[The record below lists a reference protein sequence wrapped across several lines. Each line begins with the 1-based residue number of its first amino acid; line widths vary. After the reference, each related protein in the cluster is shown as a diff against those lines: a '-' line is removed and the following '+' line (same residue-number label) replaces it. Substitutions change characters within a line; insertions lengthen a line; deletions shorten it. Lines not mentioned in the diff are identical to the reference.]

1 MIKRKPQL
9 QEEIQQ
15 MNYLLGYDKDFSYDE
30 AKSYKEKKHIN
41 ESKQLIKTPDSTDKQ
56 SLQEWGAAVR
66 LVTGVG
72 SKVIPQL
79 AKAGRF
85 GARIGNKLPG
95 SGKAANFVKS
105 IFGFG
110 NVGTRGLKTATG
122 LADDVIAKVAT
133 GSKNLGPGIMTSSA
147 ARSILNKEA
156 IAGMWNILGWGFGL
170 NMLLNW
176 GSEGESAVEA
186 AGAME
191 NWGAGEGN
199 DATNK
204 MALAF
209 SPVFYKETY
218 EGTLRN
224 SVDVTFMDK
233 GTITKL
239 ADVIHDATE
248 GGEKY
253 YGKGVVDWA
262 VGGIADFVG
271 AGDAVRGAG
280 TDEEE
285 INRALR
291 SCATIVDISHL
302 SGVYETKYGT
312 PLIEE
317 LADELDEGELLDIQ
331 QIVQDKPL
339 AIING
344 KKIFNPEDL
353 NDELEGIAKDAIKKP
368 EGLPKFRTRFNSLFD
383 GKMVD
388 VWVKRTGDIAIV
400 FSGDEFLG
408 EFQYIRS
415 NGKVYFKPVGKEPME
430 ITDKKDENQVMKIFG
445 ASDDEEQA
453 AGDLGTLSRSVSVGG
468 KTYAS
473 GTPLSSIE
481 GPNGSAEEY
490 LDNLK
495 ADNPTVARRKPTAIQ
510 GAAIALAMGERDYQ
524 ILQESITDLRSVLG
538 ESRLLEQ
545 NYSVSFDRGDN
556 KYKITRISTS
566 NNNQTSPNTT
576 TTTTYTP
583 AMSLQDVAS
592 GRGSI
597 RKGEKGD
604 AIVLIQSFLK
614 MPTTTGVYD
623 DETFSRVVSFQSQN
637 NIVPA
642 NGIIGPETALAI
654 IKAMN
659 VKQPSTS
666 TENLTQTNQTTNTP
680 KETEKKIKKV
690 AGRYASEDEA
700 QDVLKQVRNLEDTEV
715 TYDTCVE
722 VIATASR
729 ALPAKGG
736 PSTYKVL
743 QFCYDKYNFGR
754 LGKTS
759 RKVKREYGI
768 THDGERRNRR
778 RR

>member
-9 QEEIQQ
+9 HEEIQK
-15 MNYLLGYDKDFSYDE
+15 MDYLLGYDKDFSYDE
-30 AKSYKEKKHIN
+30 GKRYNEKKHIT
-41 ESKQLIKTPDSTDKQ
+41 ESKQLLKTTNTRDLEK
-56 SLQEWGAAVR
+56 LNEWGAAAR
-66 LVTGVG
+66 FILP
-72 SKVIPQL
+72 KL
-79 AKAGRF
+79 ASVGRF
-85 GARIGNKLPG
+85 GAKIGTKIPG
-95 SGKAANFVKS
+95 TSKAANWIKTA
-105 IFGFG
+105 FGFG
-110 NVGTRGLKTATG
+110 NVGTKGLEKVTG
-122 LADDVIAKVAT
+122 LGTKQIANIAKGAGYD
-133 GSKNLGPGIMTSSA
+133 GSRFLTNAAYKSIM
-147 ARSILNKEA
+147 NKEA
-156 IAGMWNILGWGFGL
+156 LAGLGSIISWGFGL
-170 NMLLNW
+170 NWLLGDN
-176 GSEGESAVEA
+176 SSESAVNA

-191 NWGAGEGN
+191 NWGTGEGD

-209 SPVFYKETY
+209 SPTFYKETY
-218 EGTLRN
+218 EGGLTN
-224 SVDVTFMDK
+224 TVDVTFMDK
-233 GTITKL
+233 GTLTKL
-239 ADVIHDATE
+239 ADVIHEATE

-253 YGKGVVDWA
+253 IAKTAVDWV
-262 VGGIADFVG
+262 VGGLADFVG
-271 AGDAVRGAG
+271 QGDRVRGMG

-285 INRALR
+285 VNRAIR
-291 SCATIVDISHL
+291 SCNTIVDISHL
-302 SGVYETKYGT
+302 SSIYETKYSV

-317 LADELDEGELLDIQ
+317 LYDELDEGELLDIQ

-353 NDELEGIAKDAIKKP
+353 NAELEGIAKDAIKKP
-368 EGLPKFRTRFNSLFD
+368 EGLPKFRTRFKSLFD

-400 FSGDEFLG
+400 FIGGKFVG

-415 NGKVYFKPVGKEPME
+415 SGKVYFKPVGEEPMS
-430 ITDKKDENQVMKIFG
+430 ITDKEDENQVMKIFG
-445 ASDDEEQA
+445 AADDEEQA
-453 AGDLGTLSRSVSVGG
+453 SSDLGTLSRSINVGG
-468 KTYAS
+468 RQYSA

-481 GPNGSAEEY
+481 GPNGTAAEYIDE
-490 LDNLK
+490 LK
-495 ADNPTVARRKPTAIQ
+495 EDNPTIARTKPTVIQ
-510 GAAIALAMGERDYQ
+510 GAAIAVAMGEKNYQ
-524 ILQESITDLRSVLG
+524 IIQENITDLRSVLG

-545 NYSVSFDRGDN
+545 DYSVSFDRGDD
-556 KYKITRISTS
+556 KYKIRRINTGTTNPSDNSTTPS
-566 NNNQTSPNTT
+566 
-576 TTTTYTP
+576 YKP

-592 GRGSI
+592 GAGSI

-604 AIVLIQSFLK
+604 AIVTVQTFLNV
-614 MPTTTGVYD
+614 PNVTGVYD
-623 DETFSRVVSFQSQN
+623 DETFDRVVSFQSQN

-642 NGIIGPETALAI
+642 NGLIGPETALAI
-654 IKAMN
+654 IRATN
-659 VKQPSTS
+659 VRQPSDKT
-666 TENLTQTNQTTNTP
+666 NNNTQITP
-680 KETEKKIKKV
+680 DKKETEKKIKKV

-700 QDVLKQVRNLEDTEV
+700 QDVLDQVRNLEDTEV
-715 TYDTCVE
+715 SYETCVE

-768 THDGERRNRR
+768 THDGDRRNRR

>member
-9 QEEIQQ
+9 HEEIQK
-15 MNYLLGYDKDFSYDE
+15 MDYLLGYDKDFSYDE
-30 AKSYKEKKHIN
+30 AKSYNEKKHIK
-41 ESKQLIKTPDSTDKQ
+41 ESKQLLKTTNTRDLEK
-56 SLQEWGAAVR
+56 LNEWAQAAR
-66 LVTGVG
+66 FILP
-72 SKVIPQL
+72 KL
-79 AKAGRF
+79 ANVGRF

-95 SGKAANFVKS
+95 KGKVAGFLKS
-105 IFGFG
+105 LAGVG
-110 NVGTRGLKTATG
+110 NVGTKGLEKATG
-122 LADDVIAKVAT
+122 LGSKQIANIAKGAGYD
-133 GSKNLGPGIMTSSA
+133 GSRFLTNSA
-147 ARSILNKEA
+147 YKSILKKEA
-156 IAGMWNILGWGFGL
+156 LSGIGSLIAWGFGL
-170 NMLLNW
+170 NMLANW

-191 NWGAGEGN
+191 NWGTGEGD

-253 YGKGVVDWA
+253 TGKGVVDWA
-262 VGGIADFVG
+262 VGGLADFVG
-271 AGDAVRGAG
+271 AGDYVRGAG

-285 INRALR
+285 VNRAIR
-291 SCATIVDISHL
+291 ACTTIADISHL
-302 SGVYETKYGT
+302 SGVYETKYGV

-317 LADELDEGELLDIQ
+317 LVDELDEGELLDIQ

-339 AIING
+339 AIIDG
-344 KKIFNPEDL
+344 KRIFNPEDL
-353 NDELEGIAKDAIKKP
+353 NDTLEGISKDLIQKP

-400 FSGDEFLG
+400 FIGDKFVG

-415 NGKVYFKPVGKEPME
+415 SGKVYFKPVGEEPMS
-430 ITDKKDENQVMKIFG
+430 ITDKEDENQVMKIFG
-445 ASDDEEQA
+445 AADDEEQA
-453 AGDLGTLSRSVSVGG
+453 ASDLGTLSRSINVGG
-468 KTYAS
+468 RQYSA

-481 GPNGSAEEY
+481 GPNGTAAEYIDE
-490 LDNLK
+490 LK
-495 ADNPTVARRKPTAIQ
+495 EDNPTIATTKPTVIQ
-510 GAAIALAMGERDYQ
+510 GAAIAVAMGEENYQ
-524 ILQESITDLRSVLG
+524 IIQETITDLRSVLG

-545 NYSVSFDRGDN
+545 DYSVSFDRGDD
-556 KYKITRISTS
+556 KYKIRRINTGTTNP
-566 NNNQTSPNTT
+566 NNNTT
-576 TTTTYTP
+576 PTYKP

-592 GRGSI
+592 GAGSI

-604 AIVLIQSFLK
+604 AIVTIQTFLNV
-614 MPTTTGVYD
+614 PNVTGVYD
-623 DETFSRVVSFQSQN
+623 DETFDRVVSFQSQN

-642 NGIIGPETALAI
+642 NGLVGPETALAI
-654 IKAMN
+654 IRAIN
-659 VKQPSTS
+659 VKQPTPK
-666 TENLTQTNQTTNTP
+666 TNTNTQTPKTNNNTQTTP
-680 KETEKKIKKV
+680 DKKETEKKINRV

-700 QDVLKQVRNLEDTEV
+700 QDVLDQVRNLEDTEV
-715 TYDTCVE
+715 SYDTCVE

-768 THDGERRNRR
+768 SHDGDRRNRR

>member
-1 MIKRKPQL
+1 MTKRKLQL
-9 QEEIQQ
+9 HEEIQE

-30 AKSYKEKKHIN
+30 SKKYKGKKHIN
-41 ESKQLIKTPDSTDKQ
+41 ESKQLLKTTNTRDLEK
-56 SLQEWGAAVR
+56 LNEWARVAGFV
-66 LVTGVG
+66 LP
-72 SKVIPQL
+72 KL
-79 AKAGRF
+79 ANIGRF

-95 SGKAANFVKS
+95 KGKVAGFLKS
-105 IFGFG
+105 LAGVG
-110 NVGTRGLKTATG
+110 NVGTKGLEKATG
-122 LADDVIAKVAT
+122 LGSKQIANIAKGAGYD
-133 GSKNLGPGIMTSSA
+133 GSRFLTNSAYKSIM
-147 ARSILNKEA
+147 NKEA
-156 IAGMWNILGWGFGL
+156 LAGLGSIISWGFGL
-170 NMLLNW
+170 NWLLGDN
-176 GSEGESAVEA
+176 SSESAVNA
-186 AGAME
+186 ATAME
-191 NWGAGEGN
+191 NWGTGQG
-199 DATNK
+199 DDTTNK

-209 SPVFYKETY
+209 SPIFYTETY
-218 EGTLRN
+218 EGGLRN
-224 SVDVTFMDK
+224 TVDVTFMDK
-233 GTITKL
+233 GTLTTL

-253 YGKGVVDWA
+253 MGKAAVDWA
-262 VGGIADFVG
+262 IGGIADFVG
-271 AGDAVRGAG
+271 AGDYVRGAG

-285 INRALR
+285 VNRAIR
-291 SCATIVDISHL
+291 SCDTIVDISHL
-302 SGVYETKYGT
+302 SSIYETKYGV

-317 LADELDEGELLDIQ
+317 LYDELDEGELLDIQ
-331 QIVQDKPL
+331 QIVKDKPL

-344 KKIFNPEDL
+344 KRIFNPEDL
-353 NDELEGIAKDAIKKP
+353 SDELNNISKDLIQKP

-400 FSGDEFLG
+400 FIGNEFVG

-415 NGKVYFKPVGKEPME
+415 NGKVYFKPVGEEPMS
-430 ITDKKDENQVMKIFG
+430 ITDKEDENQVMKIFG
-445 ASDDEEQA
+445 ASEDEEQA
-453 AGDLGTLSRSVSVGG
+453 ANNLGTLSRSVSVGG

-490 LDNLK
+490 IDNLK
-495 ADNPTVARRKPTAIQ
+495 SDNPTVARRKPTAIQ
-510 GAAIALAMGERDYQ
+510 GAAIALAMGETNYE
-524 ILQESITDLRSVLG
+524 ILLETITDLRSVLG

-556 KYKITRISTS
+556 KYKITRISTTS
-566 NNNQTSPNTT
+566 NDQSSTSNNTT
-576 TTTTYTP
+576 TTPTATQ
-583 AMSLQDVAS
+583 AMSLQDVAA
-592 GRGSI
+592 GRGTI
-597 RKGEKGD
+597 RKGQKGD
-604 AIVLIQSFLK
+604 AIVLIQSFLQ

-642 NGIIGPETALAI
+642 NGVIGPETALAI

-659 VKQPSTS
+659 IKQPTNTS
-666 TENLTQTNQTTNTP
+666 DALIQTNNTP
-680 KETEKKIKKV
+680 KETEKKIKNV

-700 QDVLKQVRNLEDTEV
+700 QNVLDQVRNLEDTEV
-715 TYDTCVE
+715 SYDTCVE

-768 THDGERRNRR
+768 TASGERRNRR